1 MGWMTD
7 GCWLSSQQDWGFSP
21 SLRCL

>member
-7 GCWLSSQQDWGFSP
+7 RYWLSSQQDWGFSP